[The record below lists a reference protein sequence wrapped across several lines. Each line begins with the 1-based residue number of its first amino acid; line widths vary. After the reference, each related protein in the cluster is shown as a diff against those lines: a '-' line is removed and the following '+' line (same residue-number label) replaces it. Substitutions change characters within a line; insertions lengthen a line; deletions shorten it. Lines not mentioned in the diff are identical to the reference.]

1 MHVSAKDQGTGKEQS
16 MTISGG
22 SALSKEDIDRMVKDA
37 EQYAEEDAKRRES
50 VEARNQ
56 ADSLVYSTE
65 KFLSE
70 NADKVSEELKT
81 EVQADVDALKKLL
94 EDENTEKDAFNAAIT
109 KLGESSQ
116 KLGAAMYEAEAAQAA
131 AAGDAAEGGEPGD
144 GADAADDVVDAEIV
158 DEDDGQ

>member
-1 MHVSAKDQGTGKEQS
+1 

-22 SALSKEDIDRMVKDA
+22 SALSKDDIQRMVADA

-50 VEARNQ
+50 VEVRNQ

-70 NADKVSEELKT
+70 NADKVGEEQKF

-94 EDENTEKDAFNAAIT
+94 VDDSTEKEAFDAAIT

-116 KLGAAMYEAEAAQAA
+116 KLGAAMYESA
-131 AAGDAAEGGEPGD
+131 AAEGAAAEGATAHQPEDD
-144 GADAADDVVDAEIV
+144 GVVDAEIV
-158 DEDDGQ
+158 DEDEHK

>member
-1 MHVSAKDQGTGKEQS
+1 

-22 SALSKEDIDRMVKDA
+22 SALSKDDIDRMVKDA
-37 EQYAEEDAKRRES
+37 EQYAEEDAKRREA

-70 NADKVSEELKT
+70 NSEKLSEALRS
-81 EVQADVDALKKLL
+81 EVQEDIDALKKLL
-94 EDENTEKDAFNAAIT
+94 EDDSTDKDAFTAAIA

-116 KLGAAMYEAEAAQAA
+116 KLGAAMYEAEAANSA
-131 AAGDAAEGGEPGD
+131 AAGTEGAAAPEEG
-144 GADAADDVVDAEIV
+144 ADDVVDAEIV
-158 DEDDGQ
+158 DEPGEDDSK